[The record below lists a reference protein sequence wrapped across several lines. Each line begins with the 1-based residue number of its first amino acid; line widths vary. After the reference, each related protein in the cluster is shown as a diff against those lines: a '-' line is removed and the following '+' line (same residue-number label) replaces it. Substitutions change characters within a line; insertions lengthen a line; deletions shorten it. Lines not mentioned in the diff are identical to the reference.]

1 MTADFSRAS
10 DRRSISNNLVE
21 FVFFAG
27 TKIWTCE
34 PHFVLC
40 FRWWRCVLMFVV
52 FTANVDN
59 HRKYLTDKSFF
70 RWGKKKEQQ
79 QIPFHK
85 KCQKVSWPTNGRAS
99 VRTPFLLL
107 TIWRLHPLTP
117 EMCVK
122 LSYNQTNTT
131 LCKKNTV
138 PHPSGGS
145 RGGAK
150 LRPEGQKICFL
161 GRAPTGP
168 FRVCMTS
175 PLPSPPYLKVWI
187 CYWNKMIFITRLTK
201 SCLRIKSY
209 FKLVSVSIEV
219 LHFSTLSL
227 GMLISHGEIP

>member
-99 VRTPFLLL
+99 FRTPFLLL
-107 TIWRLHPLTP
+107 TIWSAQAQRLHPLTP
-117 EMCVK
+117 EVYVK

-131 LCKKNTV
+131 LCKKNAV
-138 PHPSGGS
+138 PPP
-145 RGGAK
+145 RAD
-150 LRPEGQKICFL
+150 PEEGPNWGPK
-161 GRAPTGP
+161 GRK
-168 FRVCMTS
+168 F
-175 PLPSPPYLKVWI
+175 
-187 CYWNKMIFITRLTK
+187 
-201 SCLRIKSY
+201 
-209 FKLVSVSIEV
+209 VS
-219 LHFSTLSL
+219 
-227 GMLISHGEIP
+227 